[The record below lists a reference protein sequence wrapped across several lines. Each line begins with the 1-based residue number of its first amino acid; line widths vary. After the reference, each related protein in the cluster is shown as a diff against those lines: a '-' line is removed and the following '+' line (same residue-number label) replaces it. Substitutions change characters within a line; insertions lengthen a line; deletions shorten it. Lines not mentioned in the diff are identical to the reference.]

1 MALNHPMDGFL
12 FNPSIRY
19 WPEQYMAGA
28 LAQMDTLR
36 RANTY
41 RPRAYA
47 IPDDFNQPIPAYG
60 TLEYQIKVAGGSY
73 LWGMQFRQYSA
84 AYAEQAPTNIVVQVT
99 EACTGIAV
107 SQEFYWPTG
116 ISEFSAA
123 PGLLGGI
130 PMPFVLPQPR
140 LFVSPGD
147 INVELSNLAAA
158 QQLCQL
164 TLYFAEPCE
173 VVEVGGAWGQTA
185 WQGGGK

>member
-1 MALNHPMDGFL
+1 MAALNHPVDGFL
-12 FNPSIRY
+12 YNPSIRY
-19 WPEQYMAGA
+19 WPGQYMAGA

-47 IPDDFNQPIPAYG
+47 VPDDFNQPLPAYG

-84 AYAEQAPTNIVVQVT
+84 AYAEQAPTSIVIQVT
-99 EACTGIAV
+99 EACTGIPV
-107 SQEFYWPTG
+107 CQEFYWPRG
-116 ISEFSAA
+116 ISEYSTA
-123 PGLLGGI
+123 GLEGGI

-140 LFVSPGD
+140 LFTAPGD
-147 INVELSNLAAA
+147 INLELSNLSGSA
-158 QQLCQL
+158 QYCQL

-173 VVEVGGAWGQTA
+173 MVEVGHVGREGA
-185 WQGGGK
+185 

>member
-1 MALNHPMDGFL
+1 MALNHPVDGFL
-12 FNPSIRY
+12 YNPSIRY
-19 WPEQYMAGA
+19 WPEQYMSGA

-47 IPDDFNQPIPAYG
+47 VPDDFNQPIPAYG

-84 AYAEQAPTNIVVQVT
+84 AYVEQAPTNIVIQVT

-107 SQEFYWPTG
+107 CQEFYWATG
-116 ISEFSAA
+116 ISEFAA
-123 PGLLGGI
+123 VGLLGGI

-140 LFVSPGD
+140 LFTSPGD
-147 INVELSNLAAA
+147 INVEMSNLAAA
-158 QQLCQL
+158 VQFCQL

-173 VVEVGGAWGQTA
+173 VVEVGEVGWEGQP
-185 WQGGGK
+185 